1 VADASE
7 AAGVVEAD
15 TREDS
20 ALEDAGGRTT
30 AVLVV
35 VLKVVEGAGM
45 PVDEE
50 VADGAATVVVVVVSM
65 VVIVVDTPGITT
77 DAEVDNGE
85 PVRKDKVF
93 DIDL

>member
-15 TREDS
+15 GEEDL
-20 ALEDAGGRTT
+20 ALDDASGGTT

-35 VLKVVEGAGM
+35 VLNVVERIGM

-50 VADGAATVVVVVVSM
+50 VARGAATVVVVVVSM

-77 DAEVDNGE
+77 DAEADDGE
-85 PVRKDKVF
+85 PVSKDKVF